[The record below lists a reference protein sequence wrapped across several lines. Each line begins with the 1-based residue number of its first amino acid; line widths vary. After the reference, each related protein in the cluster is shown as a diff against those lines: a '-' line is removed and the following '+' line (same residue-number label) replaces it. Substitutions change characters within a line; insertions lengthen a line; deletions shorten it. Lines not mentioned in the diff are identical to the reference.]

1 MKDPVADVVALEALW
16 SAEYVLVVA
25 CFMKSGRNHE
35 ERDIKIRSIHVGD
48 EAARQRSFWRD
59 RWARAGVVGIIL
71 SCLACTS
78 VSAFIL
84 ATLGLGLWVGRVEVV
99 AVAVFVAS
107 VIVLGWR
114 YARGRRR
121 G

>member
-1 MKDPVADVVALEALW
+1 MKDPVADVLALEALW
-16 SAEYVLVVA
+16 SAEYVLVIA
-25 CFMKSGRNHE
+25 CFMKSGGPHE
-35 ERDIKIRSIHVGD
+35 ERDIKIRSTHVGD
-48 EAARQRSFWRD
+48 ARQRSFWRD

-78 VSAFIL
+78 VSALIL
-84 ATLGLGLWVGRVEVV
+84 AALGLGLWVGHVE